1 MSPLALAL
9 VLSSAVAHACWN
21 LMSKQAADADGVV
34 FVWMVA
40 AASTLLWTP
49 VAAGYLLLG
58 GTGPSW
64 ADLAVIAASTTL
76 HLGYFMLLQRGYRHG
91 DLSMVYPIAR
101 GTGPMLASL
110 VAVLFLGERP
120 GPVGVAGILL
130 VGVGVF
136 LLGAAHGPSRQDL
149 GGIGYGLATGL
160 FIAAYTVWD
169 KQVVSAFAVA
179 PILLNYGGD
188 LGRALVLTSPV
199 LAPRRR
205 GLILPVWRE
214 HKTRV
219 LGAAVLMPLSY
230 LLALTAYTFSPISA
244 VAPVREVSVLV
255 AVLLGGRLLAEG
267 DLTRRL
273 LAACVIVGG
282 VVTIALG

>member
-1 MSPLALAL
+1 MSLFALAL
-9 VLSSAVAHACWN
+9 ILTSAVAHACWN
-21 LMSKQAADADGVV
+21 LLSKQAADADGVV

-40 AASTLLWTP
+40 AASTVVWTP
-49 VAAGYLLLG
+49 VALGYLLLG
-58 GTGPSW
+58 GTGLSW
-64 ADLAVIAASTTL
+64 ADLGVIAASTTL
-76 HLGYFMLLQRGYRHG
+76 HLGYFMFLQRGYRHG

-101 GTGPMLASL
+101 GTGPLLASL

-120 GPVGVAGILL
+120 GLAGIAGIGLI
-130 VGVGVF
+130 GVGVF
-136 LLGAAHGPSRQDL
+136 LLSMARRPSRRDL
-149 GGIGYGLATGL
+149 SGIGFGLATGV

-179 PILLNYGGD
+179 PILLNYFGD
-188 LGRALVLTSPV
+188 FGRTLVLTAPV
-199 LAPRRR
+199 LGGHRR
-205 GLILPVWRE
+205 GLVLPVWRE
-214 HKTRV
+214 HWTRV

-230 LLALTAYTFSPISA
+230 LLALTAFTFSPISA

-282 VVTIALG
+282 VVTIALS